1 MGKWT
6 ARLEAFTARRDRLLR
21 WGWTKQQAEAVAKR
35 LTLRDRDADDRRLCV
50 ECTHCRPG
58 LTCTAYRAAGVGRE
72 LGHDLA
78 TLLQRC
84 PAFVPEGGGDG
95 GLL

>member
-1 MGKWT
+1 MDFIDFTPLPCAGLLQVHEHEDE
-6 ARLEAFTARRDRLLR
+6 ALAVLELGHGL
-21 WGWTKQQAEAVAKR
+21 
-35 LTLRDRDADDRRLCV
+35 DDD
-50 ECTHCRPG
+50 
-58 LTCTAYRAAGVGRE
+58 RAAGVGRE